1 MVLCIVGKFINLYC
15 DPNVILF
22 HIRDVWQRSNR
33 TKSESILHHLC
44 SCCHK
49 HHFFCLAISLRYH
62 LFVHIIIPFPAFS
75 SFYFSFLS
83 SFFMASWLSAVFHT
97 LYGQVIP
104 NKWCSVLITS
114 SFLSPFYSSLAI
126 TFLPLF
132 SMSFSSFSCCL
143 PSPSSELTSTGSL
156 FLILMSSFEKLSIL
170 LTYICLSGDT
180 ETK

>member
-1 MVLCIVGKFINLYC
+1 MSVLTVLLQFIIVSIPIKEPGLHMVLCIVGKFINLYC

-75 SFYFSFLS
+75 SFYFSFLF

-104 NKWCSVLITS
+104 NKW
-114 SFLSPFYSSLAI
+114 LA
-126 TFLPLF
+126 LF
-132 SMSFSSFSCCL
+132 SLQAVFCL
-143 PSPSSELTSTGSL
+143 L
-156 FLILMSSFEKLSIL
+156 FIVAL
-170 LTYICLSGDT
+170 L
-180 ETK
+180 